1 MLKNY
6 LTIAIRNLWKH
17 KLFSF
22 INIIGLS
29 TGISAAI
36 VIFLLVHFE
45 FSYESFVP
53 DRDRIY
59 RVVSNM
65 KFPGNVFKNPGLP
78 LPLIQ
83 AATTDVSGLD
93 LVARISTPNSDIKV
107 TADHNDHSKEKE
119 FRKQKKIVFGDQN
132 LMKMFDY
139 EWVAGI
145 EEKAL
150 GSPYTTVLTASR
162 ANLYYPESTHSEIL
176 GKVITYNDT
185 IHCTITGI
193 VKNLDGN
200 TDFEFDEFISYST
213 MEKTDFKNN
222 LGWDQ
227 WGSVNSSN
235 QLLIKLANGVIDS
248 NVRSSFQQVFNKN
261 NKDAYLDNE
270 FVLQP
275 LSNVHFNGDYFNFS
289 DRVAN
294 KKILY
299 GLIGVG
305 CVILLLGCIN
315 FINLSTAQSVSRAR
329 EIGVRKSIGG
339 SKAQLITQFIGETGI
354 TTLVATIFS
363 ILLVPVILNS
373 FSDFIPS
380 GVNMKGLSN
389 PLSIVFIL
397 ILLILVSIVSG
408 FYPALVMTKYKPVE
422 VLKNQVITD
431 HGNSGHQWLRKMLS
445 ISQFTAAQCFIIGTL
460 LVSNQIKF
468 LLAKDLGFKSNGI
481 VVVETPFNPEQVEH
495 PQQYYSERQVLV
507 NRIKSLAHVKSVC
520 LSGSTP
526 ATNNYS
532 VTTMKYDDGHKLH
545 ETSVEVKNADE
556 DFFNLYRIPLLA
568 GKYPAKSD
576 SLSEYVINE
585 SLARHLG
592 FAEPSAAIG
601 KQLIKGN
608 KQIPVT
614 GVIKDYYFKSLH
626 NPILPLAYF
635 SEKKYQ
641 STIHIELDM
650 TQSAAWNNT
659 LAGIEREYKSIYAG
673 DEFAYSFT
681 DDGIA
686 LFYEQEQRISKLLR
700 WATGVTVLISCLGM
714 LGLVIYTINHRRKEI
729 GIRKVLGASV
739 PQLVHLI
746 SFDFIKLVLLGL
758 LIASPMVYWFV
769 NKWMNNFAYHTEIKF
784 YLFFIGGLA
793 MLAFAVLTLS
803 FQTIQAASK
812 NPVHSIRTE

>member
-29 TGISAAI
+29 TGISASI

-45 FSYESFVP
+45 FSFESFVP

-65 KFPGNVFKNPGLP
+65 QFPGNVFKNPGLP

-83 AATTDVSGLD
+83 AATTDVAGLD

-107 TADHNDHSKEKE
+107 TADQNNLSKEKE

-132 LMKMFDY
+132 LLKMFDY
-139 EWVAGI
+139 EWVAGVK
-145 EEKAL
+145 EKAL
-150 GSPYTTVLTASR
+150 ESPYATVLTTSR
-162 ANLYYPESTHSEIL
+162 ANLYFPESIPSEIL

-213 MEKTDFKNN
+213 LERTGFKNN
-222 LGWDQ
+222 LAWGQ

-235 QLLIKLANGVIDS
+235 QLLIKLTKGVIDS
-248 NVRSSFQQVFNKN
+248 NITSSFQKLFDRN
-261 NKDAYLDNE
+261 NKDAYLDNK

-294 KKILY
+294 KRVLW

-305 CVILLLGCIN
+305 GVILLLGCIN

-339 SKAQLITQFIGETGI
+339 SKLQLITQFLGETSI
-354 TTLVATIFS
+354 TTVVSTVFS
-363 ILLVPVILNS
+363 ILLVPIILKS

-380 GVNMKGLSN
+380 AVNMSGLIK
-389 PLSIVFIL
+389 PASIVFMSIL
-397 ILLILVSIVSG
+397 VILVSVLSG
-408 FYPALVMTKYKPVE
+408 FYPALVMTRYKPVA
-422 VLKNQVITD
+422 VLKNQVISD
-431 HGNSGHQWLRKMLS
+431 HGYSGRQWMRKILS
-445 ISQFTAAQCFIIGTL
+445 ISQFTAAQCFIIGSL
-460 LVSNQIKF
+460 LVSNQIRY
-468 LLAKDLGFKSNGI
+468 LLTKDMGFKSNGI
-481 VVVETPFNPEQVEH
+481 VVVETPFSPDQFDHPEH
-495 PQQYYSERQVLV
+495 FYSERQVLV
-507 NRIKSLAHVKSVC
+507 NKIKSLPHVKNVC
-520 LSGSTP
+520 LAGSTP

-532 VTTMKYDDGHKLH
+532 VTTMKYNDGNKSH

-556 DFFNLYRIPLLA
+556 DFFNLYQIPLLA
-568 GKYPAKSD
+568 GKYPAKTD

-592 FAEPSAAIG
+592 FASPAAAIG

-608 KQIPVT
+608 KQIPIV

-626 NPILPLAYF
+626 SPILPLAYF

-641 STIHIELDM
+641 TTIHIELDIA
-650 TQSAAWNNT
+650 QSASWKNT
-659 LAGIEREYKSIYAG
+659 LTGIEREYKSMYAG
-673 DEFAYSFT
+673 DEFEYSFT
-681 DDGIA
+681 DEGIA
-686 LFYEQEQRISKLLR
+686 LFYEQEKRISKLLR

-729 GIRKVLGASV
+729 GIRKVLGASIA
-739 PQLVHLI
+739 QLVHLI
-746 SFDFIKLVLLGL
+746 SFDFIKLVLLAL
-758 LIASPMVYWFV
+758 LIASPLVYWFV

-784 YLFFIGGLA
+784 YLFIIGGLA
-793 MLAFAVLTLS
+793 MLGVAVLTLS
-803 FQTIQAASK
+803 FQTIKAANK